1 MPEFFLRDWDIPIW
15 VHNLIAAGNLLFLIF
30 VLFFERKESRRRF
43 VWILILFFLPNG
55 VGMVLYIL
63 FSGHIFAATRR
74 MTDLNV
80 TAGKFSAHMRE
91 RQKKMLAQKR
101 ACLPNHVIKSFMPLV
116 DMNLMDGNS
125 LLTYAENTSVFT
137 YGAAFFDDL
146 CAELEAARHSINM
159 EFFIYRQDQIGTR
172 VMEILCR
179 KAREGVD
186 VKLLYDDLGCFM
198 TRVRFFRRLDAA
210 GGKSRPFF
218 LVRVGLPLTLNY
230 RNHRKVVI
238 IDSRKAYIGGMN
250 LADEYANWNP
260 RRRLNWRDTMVRLEG
275 SCVLAMQANFL
286 GDWYSQEAWV
296 NRPKTIESML
306 RYFPPSFA
314 ERLLEMPGD
323 GESEKFMQELFAKDR
338 IATQVITN
346 DPTGSKKAN
355 IEDAFIRMIMSARKS
370 VYIETPYFTPDEEFQ
385 NALRIAACSGVRISI
400 VIPGAWDKFF
410 MKAASSDFAREM
422 CADGIRFY
430 IYPGF
435 IHSKMLSVDGKI
447 SSIGT
452 TNIDT
457 RSFSLHFEEN
467 ILFYDERFT
476 ARCDAIIERDMRH
489 SQAVTKDFFD
499 QKPLPVRAFWSFC
512 RLFSPLL

>member
-1 MPEFFLRDWDIPIW
+1 MLDFSLPNLDIPLW
-15 VHNLIAAGNLLFLIF
+15 VHNLIAACNLVFLVF

-43 VWILILFFLPNG
+43 VWILILVFLPNG
-55 VGMVLYIL
+55 IGMVLYIL

-74 MTDLNV
+74 MRDLNA
-80 TAGKFSAHMRE
+80 TAGQFSAPLRE
-91 RQKKMLAQKR
+91 RQKKMLARKR
-101 ACLPNHVIKSFMPLV
+101 ASLPNHVIKSFMPLV
-116 DMNLMDGNS
+116 DMNLSDGNS
-125 LLTYAENTSVFT
+125 LLTYAENTSIFT

-146 CAELEAARHSINM
+146 CAELEAARQSINM

-186 VKLLYDDLGCFM
+186 VKLLYDDFGCFL

-210 GGKSRPFF
+210 GGRSRPFF

-238 IDSRKAYIGGMN
+238 IDSNKAYIGGMN

-260 RRRLNWRDTMVRLEG
+260 RRRLNWRDTMVKLEG
-275 SCVLAMQANFL
+275 SCVLAMQSNFL
-286 GDWYSQEAWV
+286 GDWYSQGAWV

-314 ERLLEMPGD
+314 EKLLD
-323 GESEKFMQELFAKDR
+323 TSELERGSDLMQELFVKDR

-346 DPTGSKKAN
+346 DPSDSKKAN
-355 IEDAFIRMIMSARKS
+355 IEDAFIRMIMSAQKS
-370 VYIETPYFTPDEEFQ
+370 IYIETPYFTPDEEFQ
-385 NALRIAACSGVRISI
+385 NALKIASYSGVKICI

-410 MKAASSDFAREM
+410 MKAASYEFAREL

-447 SSIGT
+447 ASIGT
-452 TNIDT
+452 TNIDN

-476 ARCDAIIERDMRH
+476 ARCDAIIERDMQH
-489 SQAVTKDFFD
+489 SQAVTKEFFD
-499 QKPLPVRAFWSFC
+499 AKPLVVRAFWSFC
-512 RLFSPLL
+512 KLFSPLL

>member
-1 MPEFFLRDWDIPIW
+1 MPGFSLPNWDIPLW
-15 VHNLIAAGNLLFLIF
+15 VHNLIAASNLVFLIF

-43 VWILILFFLPNG
+43 VWILILLFLPTG
-55 VGMVLYIL
+55 VGMILYIL

-74 MTDLNV
+74 MKDLNS
-80 TAGKFSAHMRE
+80 TADQFSAPLRE
-91 RQKKMLAQKR
+91 RQKKLLSLRRSQA
-101 ACLPNHVIKSFMPLV
+101 PNHVIKSFVPLV
-116 DMNLMDGNS
+116 GMNLTEGNS
-125 LLTYAENTSVFT
+125 LLTYAENTSIFT

-146 CAELEAARHSINM
+146 CRELERATKSINM
-159 EFFIYRQDQIGTR
+159 EFFIYRQDKIGTK

-179 KAREGVD
+179 KAREGVE
-186 VKLLYDDLGCFM
+186 VKLLYDDFGCFL

-230 RNHRKVVI
+230 RNHRKAVI
-238 IDSRKAYIGGMN
+238 VDSRIAYIGGMN

-260 RRRLNWRDTMVRLEG
+260 RRRLNWRDTMVKMEG
-275 SCVLAMQANFL
+275 SCVLAIQSNFL

-296 NRPKTIESML
+296 NRPKTVESML

-314 ERLLEMPGD
+314 EKLLDGSVGD
-323 GESEKFMQELFAKDR
+323 GQGDFLEDVFARGR

-346 DPTGSKKAN
+346 DPSGSRKAN
-355 IEDAFIRMIMSARKS
+355 IEDAFIRLIMGARRN

-385 NALRIAACSGVRISI
+385 NALKIASYSGVKVSI
-400 VIPGAWDKFF
+400 VIPGDWDKFF

-435 IHSKMLSVDGKI
+435 IHSKMISVDGKV

-452 TNIDT
+452 TNIDN

-467 ILFYDERFT
+467 VLFYDERFT
-476 ARCDAIIERDMRH
+476 ARCDAIIERDMQH

-499 QKPLPVRAFWSFC
+499 RKPIFVRAFWSFC
-512 RLFSPLL
+512 RLFSPLM

>member
-1 MPEFFLRDWDIPIW
+1 MPDFSLLHWDIPLW
-15 VHNLIAAGNLLFLIF
+15 VHNLTAACNLLFLIF

-43 VWILILFFLPNG
+43 VWILILVFMPTG

-74 MTDLNV
+74 IRDLNEI
-80 TAGKFSAHMRE
+80 ADRFSAPMRD
-91 RQKKMLAQKR
+91 RQKTLLLQRKSS
-101 ACLPNHVIKSFMPLV
+101 LPNHVIKAFVPLV
-116 DMNLMDGNS
+116 GMNLMEGNS
-125 LLTYAENTSVFT
+125 LLTYAESPELFT

-146 CAELEAARHSINM
+146 CQELEKAQHSINM
-159 EFFIYRQDQIGTR
+159 EFFIYRQDQIGNK

-186 VKLLYDDLGCFM
+186 VKLLYDDFGCFL
-198 TRVRFFRRLDAA
+198 TRVRFFRRLDVA
-210 GGKSRPFF
+210 GGKSHPFF

-230 RNHRKVVI
+230 RNHRKAVI

-250 LADEYANWNP
+250 IGDEYANWNP
-260 RRRLNWRDTMVRLEG
+260 RRRLNWRDTMVKLEG
-275 SCVLAMQANFL
+275 SCVLAIQSNFL

-306 RYFPPSFA
+306 SYFPPSLA
-314 ERLLEMPGD
+314 GKILDNPERG
-323 GESEKFMQELFAKDR
+323 GENSLVDVFSEGR

-346 DPTGSKKAN
+346 DPCGSKKAN
-355 IEDAFIRMIMSARKS
+355 IEDAFIRMIMGAKKN

-385 NALRIAACSGVRISI
+385 NALKIASYSGVKISI
-400 VIPGAWDKFF
+400 VIPGDWDKFF

-422 CADGIRFY
+422 CAFGIRFY

-435 IHSKMLSVDGKI
+435 IHSKMISVDGKI

-467 ILFYDERFT
+467 VLFYDERFT
-476 ARCDAIIERDMRH
+476 SRCDAIIERDMQH
-489 SQAVTKDFFD
+489 SQAVNKEYFD
-499 QKPLPVRAFWSFC
+499 RQPIFVRAFWSFC
-512 RLFSPLL
+512 RLFSPLM